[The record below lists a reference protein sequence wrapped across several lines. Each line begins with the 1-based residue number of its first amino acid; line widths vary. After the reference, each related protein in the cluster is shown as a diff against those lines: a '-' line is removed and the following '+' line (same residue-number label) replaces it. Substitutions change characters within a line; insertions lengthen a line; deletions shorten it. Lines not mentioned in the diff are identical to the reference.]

1 MGKAEFSKG
10 FFSSLVSN
18 ICRVLEKTHTDLK
31 EYELKFADSGNI
43 AEYAAVYVAKL
54 TGTGIINGRDD
65 NTFAPKD
72 LLTREEA
79 AKMMCVLVSLL
90 G

>member
-1 MGKAEFSKG
+1 MILK
-10 FFSSLVSN
+10 
-18 ICRVLEKTHTDLK
+18 VLEKTHTNLE
-31 EYELKFADSGNI
+31 EYELKFADSDMI
-43 AEYAAVYVAKL
+43 SDYAKAYVAKL

-79 AKMMCVLVSLL
+79 AKMMCVLVSLIAE
-90 G
+90 